1 MQPSSLFSLPPLVRS
16 IPPAAAASSQSQRRS
31 ASARR
36 RFDSALRGV
45 ALGPPRSRWP
55 IAGDRRAMRELSCFG
70 DGAVAVAAAAASV
83 SGRGAL
89 DRSLQAATTSVYRVA
104 LSSGTE
110 MMVRVTWTRSAAGAA
125 GVAVGFDEGV
135 SAPKTARSGGRQLV
149 LQKRRGS
156 RSIVTATGTAVG
168 VHWDTTEATYPSD
181 SSPEPSGDYCLAVVA
196 DAELALL
203 LGEGRAAS
211 ELARRFGFLGSASGS
226 GAAPRGTLVSRREQ
240 LRGAAAAHVTRC
252 RFREGGAEH
261 VVAVQCAC
269 GGAAGEGEVRV
280 SVDGEKV
287 ADVRRVGWGFRGN
300 RAAVLADGEV
310 VDVMWDVHD
319 WWFGSRGGSAGA
331 GAQFMVKARAEKEG
345 RLWMADEAAARG
357 QSPGGFFLHVQCY
370 RR

>member
-1 MQPSSLFSLPPLVRS
+1 
-16 IPPAAAASSQSQRRS
+16 
-31 ASARR
+31 
-36 RFDSALRGV
+36 
-45 ALGPPRSRWP
+45 
-55 IAGDRRAMRELSCFG
+55 MRELSCFG

-104 LSSGTE
+104 LYSGRE

-135 SAPKTARSGGRQLV
+135 SAPKTARRGGSQVV

-156 RSIVTATGTAVG
+156 RSIVTVAGTTVG
-168 VHWDTTEATYPSD
+168 VHWDTTDATYPSD
-181 SSPEPSGDYCLAVVA
+181 SSPEPSGGYCLAVVA

-203 LGEGRAAS
+203 LGAGRTAS
-211 ELARRFGFLGSASGS
+211 ELARRFGFRGSGYGS
-226 GAAPRGTLVSRREQ
+226 GAAPRGALVSRREQ

-261 VVAVQCAC
+261 VVAVHYAC

-280 SVDGEKV
+280 SIDGEKV
-287 ADVRRVGWGFRGN
+287 AEVRRVGWSFRGN

-319 WWFGSRGGSAGA
+319 WWFGSRGGGGSAGA